1 MFILIGSVKGIHLH
15 QKLLGSFGCCSRGQS
30 MEHESER
37 DPIRKKRLSLDGEM
51 ERKIKDLYEK

>member
-1 MFILIGSVKGIHLH
+1 
-15 QKLLGSFGCCSRGQS
+15 

-37 DPIRKKRLSLDGEM
+37 DPTRKKRLSLDGEM